1 MDNILVDFGSGE
13 VVHIDYGVCFDK
25 GKTLKVPET
34 VPFRLTNSLLAAL
47 GVTAVEGRFRCS
59 AEVSE

>member
-1 MDNILVDFGSGE
+1 MLHYWGGHQRFFRQLCMAI
-13 VVHIDYGVCFDK
+13 
-25 GKTLKVPET
+25 KVPET